1 MSKKK
6 KKYKYFDSKK
16 KDTKK
21 KGKKGRRSAYK
32 APKTRDIKET
42 LSKKEA
48 KANKKVV
55 VSPVDIP
62 KEIGRAHV

>member
-48 KANKKVV
+48 KAKDRKSVV
-55 VSPVDIP
+55 
-62 KEIGRAHV
+62 